1 MVKDILKSLDY
12 LIISITSEAIS
23 NGGDANPRPKLSDG
37 SPSLKFT
44 STQKASSPTANAKMV
59 KPSPIGS
66 TPLCDPIPSRC
77 TSSAPS
83 TVQQPSTATDHPL
96 GRSVHTRPPPVA
108 PVAPP
113 PPLIGE
119 ERDEPVLWV
128 LATERWPPSWGRRR
142 SCAQDLRER
151 FTCCIFGSQWRGT
164 PFFGSD
170 LGHQLEM
177 ILLLHSITTGLF

>member
-23 NGGDANPRPKLSDG
+23 NGGDVNPRPKLSDG

-44 STQKASSPTANAKMV
+44 STQKASSPTADAKMV
-59 KPSPIGS
+59 KSSPIGS

-77 TSSAPS
+77 ASPAPS

-128 LATERWPPSWGRRR
+128 PSHRKMAAVMGTTEVLCTGF
-142 SCAQDLRER
+142 A
-151 FTCCIFGSQWRGT
+151 GAV
-164 PFFGSD
+164 
-170 LGHQLEM
+170 H
-177 ILLLHSITTGLF
+177 LLHFWILVERNSIFW